1 MYKIINITDKY
12 VYTKQDFIDEMK
24 MKHGEELLGDFV
36 HYEYMKNNLE
46 YKPSCC
52 FEWAD
57 NSGKMLRTSYVESVS
72 EYDNIIKIATRNSIY
87 WFEKVE
93 V

>member
-1 MYKIINITDKY
+1 MYKIVSVTDKHKNI
-12 VYTKQDFIDEMK
+12 KQDFIDEMK
-24 MKHGEELLGDFV
+24 IKHGEELLGDFV

-46 YKPSCC
+46 HKPSCC

-93 V
+93 G